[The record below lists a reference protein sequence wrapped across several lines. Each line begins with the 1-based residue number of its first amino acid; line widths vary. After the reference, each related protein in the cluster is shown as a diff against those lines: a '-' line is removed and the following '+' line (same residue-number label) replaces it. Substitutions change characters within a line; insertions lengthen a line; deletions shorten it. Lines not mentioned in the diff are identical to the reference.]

1 MSCNFLKNLIMKHN
15 HIYNHITDRD
25 EIIWCTSSGQKFK
38 ISELANLHLERIVE
52 YCKNLYISSHN
63 NISEIQSGATI
74 YLRGNLILDENFID
88 FLELELMYR
97 KNNNI
102 VIEPVPYTG
111 PYNLY
116 TNL

>member
-15 HIYNHITDRD
+15 RVYNHITDRD
-25 EIIWCTSSGQKFK
+25 EIIWYTSSGQKFK

-74 YLRGNLILDENFID
+74 FLRGNLILDENFID

-102 VIEPVPYTG
+102 VVEPVPYTG